1 MITTKQA
8 LDALK
13 NAGLIQSWRWVIE
26 GEGDCKET
34 IPYVKSTHLVV
45 SDETYG
51 KDSFLYFTCKSQ
63 AAADKAAEVLHREGG
78 DPNFNWTPN
87 NPKAFDLQVAYFKG
101 ARHWE

>member
-1 MITTKQA
+1 MISTKIA

-26 GEGDCKET
+26 GEGEFKET
-34 IPYVKSTHLVV
+34 IPYVRSIHLTV

-51 KDSFLYFTCKSQ
+51 DESFLYFTCKDQ
-63 AAADKAAEVLHREGG
+63 AMAERVSGALAAVGG
-78 DPNFNWTPN
+78 KPRFSW
-87 NPKAFDLQVAYFKG
+87 NPTRPECFDLQVSHFLG